1 MSLRAKL
8 PRCPACSARLEQ
20 SPNGRERGSMAD
32 MTEERQSC
40 KKRVTSV
47 SRLSLSV
54 HWTQSRRSKAK
65 LSKPTETS
73 AVEPPPRKTLPYFK
87 TLKMRLDSGEYDYRR
102 SDVCSAERPKSKLP
116 SREFSAKRL
125 AEKCRHPLDAS
136 CYTTNGRTQTRGEH
150 PLRPWRAQDRKGR
163 ERGELPSRRAA
174 VWQLHAVVHAAQL
187 GGSGTSQRR
196 L

>member
-1 MSLRAKL
+1 
-8 PRCPACSARLEQ
+8 
-20 SPNGRERGSMAD
+20 MAD

-136 CYTTNGRTQTRGEH
+136 CYTNQRPERKPHLRLLPGE
-150 PLRPWRAQDRKGR
+150 PRMPDAEWIKTVADSRRVKFTIQ
-163 ERGELPSRRAA
+163 ELPDDRVFMTAQIESNK
-174 VWQLHAVVHAAQL
+174 VVYSIIINQSKRSA
-187 GGSGTSQRR
+187 
-196 L
+196 

>member
-1 MSLRAKL
+1 MGSTSSSPSSFSAEEVSFCRSSSTSMPWL
-8 PRCPACSARLEQ
+8 PMVARR
-20 SPNGRERGSMAD
+20 SSSSSG
-32 MTEERQSC
+32 
-40 KKRVTSV
+40 
-47 SRLSLSV
+47 

-136 CYTTNGRTQTRGEH
+136 CYTNRRPNANHTQ
-150 PLRPWRAQDRKGR
+150 DSSRKNPECQAR
-163 ERGELPSRRAA
+163 
-174 VWQLHAVVHAAQL
+174 
-187 GGSGTSQRR
+187 SGLRR
-196 L
+196 LRMAEE

>member
-1 MSLRAKL
+1 
-8 PRCPACSARLEQ
+8 
-20 SPNGRERGSMAD
+20 MAD

-125 AEKCRHPLDAS
+125 AEKCRHPLDTS
-136 CYTTNGRTQTRGEH
+136 RYTTQRPNANHTLRLAPGERRMPDEWVKTLADGRRVKFTIQKLLDNRVFMTAQIAGNKVVYSIILTTAKDPLSREEIERHFEGEVF
-150 PLRPWRAQDRKGR
+150 RK
-163 ERGELPSRRAA
+163 
-174 VWQLHAVVHAAQL
+174 
-187 GGSGTSQRR
+187 
-196 L
+196 